1 MTVRARL
8 EIRQT
13 QALVMTRQLQQA
25 IRLLQLS
32 SLELSQYV
40 EQELERNPILER
52 ADADGVNE
60 AANIEDGNLVNDPQV
75 DTLGEAI
82 AASDGI
88 NDEGTVGDTA
98 AVELDS
104 NELSGTNGLDGV
116 EGPLDANYRE
126 SYSNGYS
133 FRIIM
138 GER

>member
-1 MTVRARL
+1 M

-13 QALVMTRQLQQA
+13 QALVMTPQLRQA

-40 EQELERNPILER
+40 DQELERNPILER

-60 AANIEDGNLVNDPQV
+60 SANIEDCNLVNDPQV

-88 NDEGTVGDTA
+88 NDEGTIGDTA

-104 NELSGTNGLDGV
+104 NELPGTNDLDSIK
-116 EGPLDANYRE
+116 GPLDANY
-126 SYSNGYS
+126 
-133 FRIIM
+133 
-138 GER
+138 GEN